1 MSRSPVGWKA
11 LMGLVAAVALVGAAC
26 AKSTTAASG
35 SQSPSASSS
44 SNSYN
49 EGGGRYG
56 GGVATSPPGANTIQQ
71 GAGGLVFAPSTLTV
85 KEGTIIT
92 VINVGTVNHT
102 FTVQG
107 KNIDVVN
114 SRGASQ
120 QVTIDLKPGTYTFI
134 CRFHFSQGMKG
145 TLVVTS

>member
-49 EGGGRYG
+49 GGGRYG